1 MGATPPPA
9 PAPPS
14 AFPWRTVGGGDG
26 GGGAS
31 DATGAPPPPPPAP
44 KDLTNAFVEKSA
56 AQTFTELAEAASEDH
71 VDYQDRYGNS
81 TWLQGF
87 EAEIAAHVGK
97 EKAVFVPSGTM
108 AQQIVLCAAQKIRL
122 GAARTPALPRER
134 RAFFAHPTSHL
145 LLWEQEAHQRLLD
158 IPCIQIGERSKP
170 LVSGD
175 LREALN
181 AAMDLSTRP
190 AAVILEVPHRELGG
204 AATPW
209 EELRE
214 LRRLCDE
221 QGVWLHMDGA
231 RLFEILPYYRET

>member
-1 MGATPPPA
+1 MSAGPPRRQNLLSACISLVVVMSLLATP
-9 PAPPS
+9 
-14 AFPWRTVGGGDG
+14 T
-26 GGGAS
+26 
-31 DATGAPPPPPPAP
+31 TGLRELQLPFGRPR
-44 KDLTNAFVEKSA
+44 SA
-56 AQTFTELAEAASEDH
+56 ADTFRDLADAAEKHGIDLPDVYGSCRPGSAPWLADFEARMASKLGKEAAL
-71 VDYQDRYGNS
+71 
-81 TWLQGF
+81 W
-87 EAEIAAHVGK
+87 
-97 EKAVFVPSGTM
+97 VPSGTM